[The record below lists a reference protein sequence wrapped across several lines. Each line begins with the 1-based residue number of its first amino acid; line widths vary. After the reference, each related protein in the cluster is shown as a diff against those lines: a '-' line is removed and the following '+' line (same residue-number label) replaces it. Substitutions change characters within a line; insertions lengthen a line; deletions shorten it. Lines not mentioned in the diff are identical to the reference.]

1 MMVTRYITS
10 CLTEIPLFNSY
21 LFSEPDIGPILF
33 IYERWID
40 IFVLFQKV
48 GLVLSHNFGLST
60 VEEGEIEEDEKVLD
74 LNTSYIGQY
83 QNI

>member
-1 MMVTRYITS
+1 M
-10 CLTEIPLFNSY
+10 
-21 LFSEPDIGPILF
+21 DIICM
-33 IYERWID
+33 
-40 IFVLFQKV
+40 FQKV

-60 VEEGEIEEDEKVLD
+60 VKEGEIQEEEKVLD